1 MGNAR
6 ERFSEDALRI
16 LRGVRFAAQLGF
28 EIDEET
34 KEGMKLLAPTLEN
47 ISAERIQAVS
57 YTHLSDIPNKL
68 KPAIYSFGLVA
79 VGEKSVIPDG
89 VQIGKNTA
97 ISGVTSKEDY
107 PNGVLESGE
116 TLIKAGERA

>member
-47 ISAERIQAVS
+47 ISAERIQVELVKML
-57 YTHLSDIPNKL
+57 TSDRPELIR
-68 KPAIYSFGLVA
+68 
-79 VGEKSVIPDG
+79 
-89 VQIGKNTA
+89 TA
-97 ISGVTSKEDY
+97 YELGITKVFLPELT
-107 PNGVLESGE
+107 V
-116 TLIKAGERA
+116 